1 MAVLRSRDNARVKR
15 WAKLSR
21 DTRFR
26 RKERRALIEGPHLVS
41 ALLERG
47 WKPLCV
53 LVSEAAAHD
62 SEIRR
67 LLEKAKMEP
76 VELSGSVFNSTVDTE
91 TPQGIAAEIE
101 IPENRKAGEGSCIF
115 LEGIQDAGNVGAIIR
130 SAAAFGAGEVIL
142 DSACADPWSPKA
154 LRAGMGGHFAL
165 AIRNVATLDKELQT
179 FSGRLLC
186 TVARDGVSLDKADL
200 SGRLGWVLGS
210 EGKGVSAQ
218 ALKEADQKITI
229 PVAAGTESLNVAAAA
244 AICLYATFSKPGG
257 GSAAR
262 GGS

>member
-1 MAVLRSRDNARVKR
+1 MRAVTVIRSRDNPRFKR
-15 WAKLSR
+15 WAKLAR

-26 RKERRALIEGPHLVS
+26 KKERRALIEGPNLVS
-41 ALLERG
+41 ALLDRG

-53 LVSEAAAHD
+53 LVREGAAHD
-62 SEIRR
+62 PEIQQ
-67 LLEKAKMEP
+67 LLKKAKMEP
-76 VELSGSVFNSTVDTE
+76 VELSESVFDATVDTE

-101 IPENRKAGEGSCIF
+101 IPESRKDTQGSCIF

-154 LRAGMGGHFAL
+154 LRAGMGGHFSL
-165 AIRNVATLDKELQT
+165 AIRNVGTLDKEFAT
-179 FSGRLLC
+179 FPGKLLC
-186 TVARDGVSLDKADL
+186 TVAREGVSLAKADL

-229 PVAAGTESLNVAAAA
+229 PTAPGTESLNVAAAA
-244 AICLYATFSKPGG
+244 AICLYEAFSR
-257 GSAAR
+257 SAR
-262 GGS
+262 S

>member
-1 MAVLRSRDNARVKR
+1 MIRSRDNPRVKR
-15 WAKLSR
+15 WAKLSQ

-26 RKERRALIEGPHLVS
+26 KKERRALIEGPHLVS
-41 ALLERG
+41 TLLDRG
-47 WKPLCV
+47 WKPVCLIA
-53 LVSEAAAHD
+53 SETAARD
-62 SEIRR
+62 PEIQAI
-67 LLEKAKMEP
+67 LEKAKVEV
-76 VELSGSVFNSTVDTE
+76 VELSDGVFNSTVDTE

-101 IPENRKAGEGSCIF
+101 IPENRKAGQRSCIF

-154 LRAGMGGHFAL
+154 LRAGMGGHFSL
-165 AIRNVATLDKELQT
+165 AIRNVATLDRELET

-186 TVARDGVSLDKADL
+186 TVAREGVSLGKADL

-218 ALKEADQKITI
+218 ALKEADQQITI
-229 PVAAGTESLNVAAAA
+229 PTAPGTESLNVAAAA
-244 AICLYATFSKPGG
+244 AICLYEAFSR
-257 GSAAR
+257 SR
-262 GGS
+262 RS